1 MKNELLQAK
10 KIIAQ
15 QKTKIEM
22 LETKVKELEANEIA
36 FPLRLWLALEAI
48 LEKDFRP
55 TTPMSIKVVN
65 NIDENETIEINPSE
79 VICIVPESKGRR
91 KIIYLLRNEKI
102 KIYFLNNNQLNFS
115 ALCQQLDPLNRCLL
129 KISKSAIVNVAYYD
143 LSKNKVI
150 QLNYTSNELKNVRQL
165 KISSGNNCTED
176 FLKIKYRIE
185 HNILLQK
192 RVLGYKSSNIITL

>member
-192 RVLGYKSSNIITL
+192 RVLGYKSSN